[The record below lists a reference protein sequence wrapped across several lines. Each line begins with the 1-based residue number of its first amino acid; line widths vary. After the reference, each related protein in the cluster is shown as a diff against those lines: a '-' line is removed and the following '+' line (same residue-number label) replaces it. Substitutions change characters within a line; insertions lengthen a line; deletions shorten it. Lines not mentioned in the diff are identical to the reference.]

1 MRVAITGAAGFI
13 GSALCRHILAA
24 GGTEVHGID
33 RLTYAANPVTLTELR
48 ALQGFIFHQTDIA
61 DATAIRATIQAIRP
75 DAIIHLAAETHVDR
89 SIDQTAPFI
98 ATNLGGTYNLLE
110 AALDLYR
117 TASPAARAR
126 FRFLHISTDEVYGS
140 LGTTG
145 AFSETSSFAPN
156 SPYAA
161 SKAGA
166 EHLARAWQNTYDL
179 PVIITNCSNNYGPY
193 QYPEKLIPHM
203 ILKALNGAPLPVYGR
218 GANVRDWLYVDD
230 HAAAL
235 WLILQKGLPG
245 EKYHIGGRQEMTNLA
260 LVESLCDLLDTRMQ
274 DSALR
279 PHKNLIRFVGD
290 RPGHDF
296 RYAMNIDKI
305 GRELGWAPAVPLAEG
320 LARTVDW
327 YLARQDWVCALET
340 RYAGERLG
348 LGKTPG
354 HC

>member
-1 MRVAITGAAGFI
+1 MTDHACVIKYGELG
-13 GSALCRHILAA
+13 GSADP
-24 GGTEVHGID
+24 GGAVGYLEGAVGCVVITDQAQAVGADGHSS
-33 RLTYAANPVTLTELR
+33 V
-48 ALQGFIFHQTDIA
+48 QTDIT
-61 DATAIRATIQAIRP
+61 DAAALRATIRKIQP

-98 ATNLGGTYNLLE
+98 ATNLAGTHNLLE
-110 AALDLYR
+110 AALDHYR
-117 TASPAARAR
+117 SLPPEARTR

-140 LGTTG
+140 LGATG
-145 AFSETSSFAPN
+145 AFHESSPFAPN

-166 EHLARAWQNTYDL
+166 EHLVRAWQQTFDL
-179 PVIITNCSNNYGPY
+179 PVIISNCSNNYGPY
-193 QYPEKLIPHM
+193 QFPEKLIPHM
-203 ILKALNGAPLPVYGR
+203 ILKALYGEQLPVYGR

-235 WLILQKGLPG
+235 WLILQRGQPG
-245 EKYHIGGRQEMTNLA
+245 EKYHIGGQQEITNLV
-260 LVESLCDLLDTRMQ
+260 LVESLCDLLDAKLA

-279 PHKNLIRFVGD
+279 PHKNLIHFVDD

-305 GRELGWAPAVPLAEG
+305 GRELNWRPTVALAEG

-327 YLARQDWVCALET
+327 YLARQDWWRAL
-340 RYAGERLG
+340 RDCYAGERLG
-348 LGKTPG
+348 LGKTG